1 MANEHVLEFTDQ
13 NFASEVEGAASGLVV
28 VDFWAP
34 WCGPCRMIAP
44 IIEQLAAEYA
54 GRAKFGKLNV
64 DDSPDTAVKYGIRS
78 IPTVGL
84 FKDGQAVGGVVG
96 AVPRQHLEKIIQQH
110 LPAAV

>member
-1 MANEHVLEFTDQ
+1 MANEHVFEFTDQ
-13 NFASEVEGAASGLVV
+13 NFATEVEAAASGLVV